1 ELGHDL
7 RMDAERRAHAVAG
20 IPANQRAHGAPR
32 PRADR
37 RHHDPRDPR
46 RRGARHHRIAITVE
60 RGDIE
65 VAVRVDQRCACGG
78 TRHATT
84 VTYPGLRRRWPAVR
98 ATIVRVIWFR
108 RLQTWVRSSDA
119 GVAHWLRA
127 AHDAILGEM
136 PVLAGGTA
144 LFAILATVPTLAA
157 VVGVYGLI
165 ADPLEIHRHLRGLQS
180 VLPPE
185 VVVFIG
191 DQLERQAKRS
201 TGELGVAVA
210 TSIVLAIYSARGAA
224 RALIAVL
231 NRAYRV
237 RERRHAVHKILI
249 SIAMAGTTLVGLMLM
264 FGVVVA
270 LPGII
275 ALLHLR
281 GMGLVGWL
289 RWPCLMAILYG
300 ALMLLYRY
308 GPSPRTLGTERHLW
322 PGSLT
327 ATLLLIIVS
336 W

>member
-1 ELGHDL
+1 
-7 RMDAERRAHAVAG
+7 
-20 IPANQRAHGAPR
+20 
-32 PRADR
+32 
-37 RHHDPRDPR
+37 
-46 RRGARHHRIAITVE
+46 
-60 RGDIE
+60 
-65 VAVRVDQRCACGG
+65 
-78 TRHATT
+78 
-84 VTYPGLRRRWPAVR
+84 
-98 ATIVRVIWFR
+98 VIWFR
-108 RLQTWVRSSDA
+108 RLQTWVGASDSP
-119 GVAHWLRA
+119 VAHWLRA
-127 AHDAILGEM
+127 AHDALLGEM

-165 ADPLEIHRHLRGLQS
+165 ADPYEIHRHLRGLQS

-185 VVVFIG
+185 VVVFVG

-201 TGELGVAVA
+201 SGELGVAVA

-249 SIAMAGTTLVGLMLM
+249 SIAMAGSTLVGLMLM

-281 GMGLVGWL
+281 GMGLVSLL

-300 ALMLLYRY
+300 ALLLLYRY
-308 GPSPRTLGTERHLW
+308 GPSPRTLGAERHLW

-327 ATLLLIIVS
+327 ATLLLVVVS
-336 W
+336 WGLSQWVERVSNYELFYGAFGSVVVVLLWFYLSTIALVLGGFVNAELERWAGAPGPDRSMY

>member
-1 ELGHDL
+1 MIGF
-7 RMDAERRAHAVAG
+7 
-20 IPANQRAHGAPR
+20 Q
-32 PRADR
+32 
-37 RHHDPRDPR
+37 
-46 RRGARHHRIAITVE
+46 
-60 RGDIE
+60 
-65 VAVRVDQRCACGG
+65 
-78 TRHATT
+78 
-84 VTYPGLRRRWPAVR
+84 
-98 ATIVRVIWFR
+98 
-108 RLQTWVRSSDA
+108 RLQTWVRTSDS

-127 AHDAILGEM
+127 AHDALLGEM
-136 PVLAGGTA
+136 PVLAAGTA

-157 VVGVYGLI
+157 VVGVYGLV
-165 ADPLEIHRHLRGLQS
+165 ADPYEIHRHLRGLQS

-185 VVVFIG
+185 VVVFLG

-237 RERRHAVHKILI
+237 RERRHPVHKILI
-249 SIAMAGTTLVGLMLM
+249 SIAMAGSTLVGLMLM

-300 ALMLLYRY
+300 ALLLLYRY
-308 GPSPRTLGTERHLW
+308 GPSPRTLGAERHLW

-327 ATLLLIIVS
+327 ATLLLVVVS
-336 W
+336 WGLSQWVERVSNYELFYGAFGSVVVVLLWFYLSTIALVLGGFINAELERYAGAPSPDRSMY